1 MAFQILYCV
10 FELTWS
16 ARGRLVDERG
26 ADRLALVYPTKTR
39 HLELSG
45 VAVDGRVLHRNRVRQ
60 KEGLDRA
67 RGGWR
72 LCVGY
77 YLIGRLF
84 ADEALKRVA

>member
-1 MAFQILYCV
+1 MAF
-10 FELTWS
+10 FEFTWS
-16 ARGRLVDERG
+16 ARGRLVHQRR
-26 ADRLALVYPTKTR
+26 ADSLALVYPTKTR
-39 HLELSG
+39 HLELPG
-45 VAVDGRVLHRNRVRQ
+45 VAVDGRVLHRDRVRQ

-67 RGGWR
+67 RGDWR